1 MKCTA
6 DVFAG
11 QINKATLPMRYKFL
25 LHVLIQ
31 CLGKNRAGYD
41 MTAFDLIGLM
51 VALVLNKPF
60 SISQFL
66 FANIKDNLRRTGSRT
81 TGKKFWMYPRFM
93 QMIMNAQHPDLPKA
107 DTDILK
113 IETMLDHS
121 FNLFKGH
128 SAKKYEE
135 SDPPRKMFGSLA
147 NKAYVAPDND
157 KWRHNDSQSDDE
169 EPELEKRMKEKLKRK
184 RDSSDSSDSDD
195 DEEGGDSDGGDAG
208 TTAASAPGASSA
220 GGDERADSDYVP
232 SDTERVPKK
241 KTAVLRKKK
250 AKKNIGTSSSAQQS
264 VPSEPIQEAAM
275 DLNLGFTA
283 EEASTMVPSP
293 PRSTEPPTTATQ
305 PSPVVT
311 SSPETPTVTPQVA
324 PQRSMGSAIRATT
337 SQPSSEHQRIFLEMF
352 QDEKNKFLFSH
363 LEATADRIQRQTDF
377 IRITKNDQ
385 VAQQVEINK
394 LKSTVEQ
401 QQTVIGRQQAEIDQL
416 KAENA
421 RLKTADEAREQS
433 SSIFQN

>member
-1 MKCTA
+1 MKCIA

-31 CLGKNRAGYD
+31 CLGKNHAGYD
-41 MTAFDLIGLM
+41 MTGFDLIGLM
-51 VALVLNKPF
+51 LALMLNKPF

-66 FANIKDNLRRTGSRT
+66 FANMKDNLRRTGSRT

-113 IETMLDHS
+113 IKIMLDHS

-128 SAKKYEE
+128 SAKKYKE
-135 SDPPRKMFGSLA
+135 SDPPRKIFGALA
-147 NKAYVAPDND
+147 IKAYVAPDND

-208 TTAASAPGASSA
+208 TTAASAPCASSA

-232 SDTERVPKK
+232 SDTERVQKK
-241 KTAVLRKKK
+241 KMVVLRKKK
-250 AKKNIGTSSSAQQS
+250 AKKNI
-264 VPSEPIQEAAM
+264 
-275 DLNLGFTA
+275 A

-293 PRSTEPPTTATQ
+293 PRSTEPPTTVTQ

-311 SSPETPTVTPQVA
+311 SSPETPIVTPQVA
-324 PQRSMGSAIRATT
+324 PQRSMASTIRATT
-337 SQPSSEHQRIFLEMF
+337 SQPSSERQRIFSEMS

-363 LEATADRIQRQTDF
+363 LEAAADRIQRQTDF

-385 VAQQVEINK
+385 VAQKVEINK
-394 LKSTVEQ
+394 LKSIVEQ
-401 QQTVIGRQQAEIDQL
+401 QQTVIGCQQAEIDQL
-416 KAENA
+416 KAETA
-421 RLKTADEAREQS
+421 RLKTADEARE
-433 SSIFQN
+433 